1 MIFPVELVSW
11 SKRQAAS
18 GKRQAASGKRQ
29 SVLGALTCWTLRA
42 NRIDLVGQA
51 SAPEH

>member
-18 GKRQAASGKRQ
+18 GKRQR
-29 SVLGALTCWTLRA
+29 VLGALTCWTLRA

-51 SAPEH
+51 AAPEH